1 MDPLRRTRTNP
12 RMERVLKVIN
22 HLRMLD
28 RELPAQ
34 VMASFFYVASHNN
47 CHKTALEEDLDF
59 TTASG
64 SRNTDWLSKH
74 HRLNKPGLDLVI
86 KEADPTNR
94 RRQQLKL
101 SPKGEELVNLIE
113 ELLYG
118 DQNVG

>member
-1 MDPLRRTRTNP
+1 MDPLRRQRTNP

-22 HLRMLD
+22 LLRLLD

-34 VMASFFYVASHNN
+34 VMATYFYVASHEN
-47 CHKTALEEDLDF
+47 CHKTAMEEDLEF

-74 HRLNKPGLDLVI
+74 HRLSKPGLDLIV
-86 KEADPTNR
+86 KEPDPTNKR
-94 RRQQLKL
+94 RTQLKL
-101 SPKGEELVNLIE
+101 TPKGKQLIHQIE

-118 DQNVG
+118 D